1 MVFGSFAV
9 AFCLFILGWTA
20 EIVGLF
26 VKDPE
31 KVRFLSFSDETS
43 APLGELCFGS

>member
-1 MVFGSFAV
+1 MVFGSFVV
-9 AFCLFILGWTA
+9 ALCLFILGWTA

-31 KVRFLSFSDETS
+31 KVFFHISSPMNF
-43 APLGELCFGS
+43 F